1 MATRV
6 VKGGFRG
13 NEWTTDPLALES
25 QLPHKFANLFFSIT
39 NRKNKMT
46 DLWGVDSCQ
55 TAVKTLCVR

>member
-25 QLPHKFANLFFSIT
+25 QLPHKSVNLFFPIT
-39 NRKNKMT
+39 NIKNKVT
-46 DLWGVDSCQ
+46 DL
-55 TAVKTLCVR
+55 